1 MSAIETL
8 LNRLE
13 QKLILPVIG
22 GSAEQVS
29 LKEICT
35 TSRLLFVNERLYIH
49 YCTQVWGLFWVAF
62 VVIFEISFLC
72 SPGLHFFDKKTVLL

>member
-29 LKEICT
+29 LKGICT
-35 TSRLLFVNERLYIH
+35 TSRLLFFNERLYIH

-62 VVIFEISFLC
+62 VVIFERSFLC